1 MKLSVIIPC
10 CNEEGNIKKMYEK
23 TREVLDQRDFEY
35 ELLFIDDGS
44 DDKTFDI
51 IKNIYE
57 KDTTHVRCI
66 SFSRRFKKEAG
77 LYAGICHASGEY
89 TAIIDGDLQQNPK
102 YLLKMLDYLE
112 EHKDFDQIC
121 MIQKERKTD
130 GFFTAFL
137 KKCFYKTIDFLSDVK
152 FVNGASD
159 FRMFRKNVREAIIQ
173 VSERN
178 RFSKGIFAWIGFPT
192 KFDTYEVEKRA
203 TGKTKFNL
211 FESFHYAFDGIVS
224 FSTKPLSIATV
235 CGIISSLIAFIYFVI
250 IIVQKLAFGIDAAGY
265 ASLMCIILFLGG
277 IQLITIGILGKY
289 LSKTYVETK
298 RRPIYV
304 VREKLGFEE
313 KDNIL

>member
-10 CNEEGNIKKMYEK
+10 CNEEGNVKKMYEK
-23 TREVLDQRDFEY
+23 TSEVLNQRDFDY
-35 ELLFIDDGS
+35 ELLIIDDGS
-44 DDKTFDI
+44 DDKTFEM
-51 IKNIYE
+51 IKDIYE
-57 KDTTHVRCI
+57 MDTTHVKCV
-66 SFSRRFKKEAG
+66 SFSRRFKKDAG

-102 YLLKMLDYLE
+102 YLLKMMDYLE
-112 EHKDFDQIC
+112 KHSEYDQIC
-121 MIQKERKTD
+121 MIQKERKAD

-137 KKCFYKTIDFLSDVK
+137 KKCFYKVIDFLSDVP

-178 RFSKGIFAWIGFPT
+178 RFSKGIFAWIGFQT
-192 KFDTYEVEKRA
+192 KYDTYEVEQRTK
-203 TGKTKFNL
+203 GKTKFNL
-211 FESFHYAFDGIVS
+211 FESFRYAFDGIVS
-224 FSTKPLSIATV
+224 FSTKPLGIATV
-235 CGIISSLIAFIYFVI
+235 LGILSSLIAFVYFII

-265 ASLMCIILFLGG
+265 ASLMCVVLFLGG

-289 LSKTYVETK
+289 LSKTYVEAK
-298 RRPIYV
+298 QRPVYV
-304 VREKLGFEE
+304 VREKLGFDE

>member
-10 CNEEGNIKKMYEK
+10 CNEEGNVKKMYEK
-23 TREVLDQRDFEY
+23 TSEVLNQRDFDY

-44 DDKTFDI
+44 DDKTFEI

-57 KDTTHVRCI
+57 ADTAHVRCV

-102 YLLKMLDYLE
+102 YLLKMLDFLDDHQE
-112 EHKDFDQIC
+112 FDQIC
-121 MIQKERKTD
+121 MIQKERKAD
-130 GFFTAFL
+130 SFLSSFL

-159 FRMFRKNVREAIIQ
+159 FRMFRSNVREAIVQ

-192 KFDTYEVEKRA
+192 KYDTYEVEQRTK
-203 TGKTKFNL
+203 GKTKFNL
-211 FESFHYAFDGIVS
+211 LESFRYAFDGIIS
-224 FSTKPLSIATV
+224 FSAKPLTIATI
-235 CGIISSLIAFIYFVI
+235 CGTISSLIAFIYFIV
-250 IIVQKLAFGIDAAGY
+250 IIVQKLAFGIDVAGY
-265 ASLMCIILFLGG
+265 ASLMCVVLFLGG

-304 VREKLGFEE
+304 VREKLGLDE